1 MYTSLFWI
9 LNENL
14 QGIGNFLCIISSFDC
29 ALAFSI
35 SKNKNTKL
43 SLTSKKECQVVRT
56 RSQLSENTGQTMLLT
71 ILHSLFWWFP
81 QRYSQLKSKIGD
93 ESNKGKNKQV
103 FQKQKWVLTRLAGIE
118 KKNAFQNNNKRK
130 YFWIERNDRPIFLR
144 KNSGKTNIFFY
155 FKKFFK
161 KLFY

>member
-1 MYTSLFWI
+1 MIYVQQHVIYKLKFKMYTSLFWI

-118 KKNAFQNNNKRK
+118 KKKMHSK
-130 YFWIERNDRPIFLR
+130 ITTKE
-144 KNSGKTNIFFY
+144 NIFE
-155 FKKFFK
+155 
-161 KLFY
+161 